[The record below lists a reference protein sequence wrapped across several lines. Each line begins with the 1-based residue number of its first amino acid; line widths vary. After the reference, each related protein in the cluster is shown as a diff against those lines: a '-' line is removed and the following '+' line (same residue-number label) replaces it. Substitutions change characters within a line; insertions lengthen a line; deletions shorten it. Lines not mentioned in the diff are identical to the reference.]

1 MSPLDA
7 HAQAALD
14 ALPGDAAIAI
24 LDPLGE
30 CLALARRGDAWA
42 SASAAARHA
51 TLPPLARPR
60 VAADVMWIRDLLA
73 HLAPQL
79 GGAAPVRA
87 LRTATLE
94 LVVSDALEELW
105 LVAAVRAAGASAGS
119 PVGARGRLER
129 ALGGLAHALVAAGLA
144 ERR

>member
-7 HAQAALD
+7 HAEAALD
-14 ALPGDAAIAI
+14 ALAGDAAIAI

-60 VAADVMWIRDLLA
+60 VAADLMWIRDLLA
-73 HLAPQL
+73 GLAPQL
-79 GGAAPVRA
+79 GGSLPVRG
-87 LRTATLE
+87 LRTPTLE
-94 LVVSDALEELW
+94 VVVSDALEELW
-105 LVAAVRAAGASAGS
+105 LVAAVRGDAHRAGA
-119 PVGARGRLER
+119 RRQLER
-129 ALGGLAHALVAAGLA
+129 ALGGLGHALVAAGLA